1 MEFSLN
7 EITNQA
13 LSLPIDD
20 RVALAQRLWDS
31 IEGFSDPGTEDA
43 WLKEAEKRW
52 QEIKE
57 GKVEC
62 IPAEEAMKRAKASL
76 NIRK

>member
-1 MEFSLN
+1 MELALS
-7 EITNQA
+7 EITDKA

-31 IEGFSDPGTEDA
+31 IEGFIDPEIEDA
-43 WLKEAEKRW
+43 WLKETEKRLK
-52 QEIKE
+52 EIEE

-76 NIRK
+76 SIKK

>member
-1 MEFSLN
+1 MELALS
-7 EITNQA
+7 EITDKA

-31 IEGFSDPGTEDA
+31 IEGFIDPETEDA

-52 QEIKE
+52 QEIEE
-57 GKVEC
+57 GRVEC
-62 IPAEEAMKRAKASL
+62 IPAEEAIQLSR
-76 NIRK
+76 IDE